1 MIKVFNGNFISHFQ
15 LSMKLIDVCAQ
26 AKTFFMSW
34 LLFFILLMLS
44 GSLGL
49 LAGVFNDRID
59 GVKKLIVLLLLL
71 MIPILLGKFSKQLEG
86 KTLMRLRML
95 HILQTMVGYQ
105 STGFT
110 VLPLS

>member
-1 MIKVFNGNFISHFQ
+1 
-15 LSMKLIDVCAQ
+15 
-26 AKTFFMSW
+26 MSW

-71 MIPILLGKFSKQLEG
+71 MIPILLGTIAQLG
-86 KTLMRLRML
+86 G
-95 HILQTMVGYQ
+95 HQCA
-105 STGFT
+105 
-110 VLPLS
+110 